1 MIRDVGKVLSVSAGR
16 FWWVLVVHSRAGGGN
31 ASILRVVR
39 GRSAGRSVVDYTFVG
54 SFGRCRE
61 FLEQNGGGADGV
73 LLVDDSTPV
82 KVAQDGEDEFKREGF
97 ESVRSIDG
105 NFGVV
110 ALRREIEDLADDVC
124 KAGFKILAHVSALFL
139 EVEMLRQKDLS
150 EPKIFTSVSE
160 GVSKA
165 WLFTD
170 GEILAS
176 YKVLCDNVERRLVD
190 FVGERFF
197 LKSLAVEEVFIADSD
212 MARTV
217 AEDAWLF
224 RTSYLPAFS
233 TLPDAQA
240 VARIREAAL
249 FRRVFKACVG
259 ILFTTILVTLA
270 FWGGVS
276 WYAEKTE
283 VQVAAFEKNLE
294 IRKEL
299 ERVWKKLE
307 EDKAGIEKFLGHRS
321 RMSSSFSIFAKAI
334 PAGSWISHW
343 TVSGNVH
350 SLQGYSVSPE
360 EVSKLLYALESER
373 KLVNVRLRTT
383 EKTTWKGRP
392 VVRFNL
398 TAEVIP

>member
-1 MIRDVGKVLSVSAGR
+1 MIGNIGKALSVSAGR

-31 ASILRVVR
+31 ARVLRVVR
-39 GRSAGRSVVDYTFVG
+39 GRTAGRCVADFTFAG
-54 SFGRCRE
+54 ALSACRE
-61 FLEQNGGGADGV
+61 FQVQNGGGADGV

-82 KVAQDGEDEFKREGF
+82 KVAQEGEAEFQREGF
-97 ESVRSIDG
+97 ETVRSIDG
-105 NFGVV
+105 NFSLV
-110 ALRREIEDLADDVC
+110 ALRREIDDLADDVC
-124 KAGFKILAHVSALFL
+124 KAGFRILAHVHALFL
-139 EVEMLRQKDLS
+139 EVEMLRSHDVS
-150 EPKIFTSVSE
+150 VPKVFTSVS
-160 GVSKA
+160 GDISRA

-176 YKVLCDNVERRLVD
+176 YKVSCVNACQKIAE
-190 FVGERFF
+190 FIGERLF
-197 LKSLAVEEVFIADSD
+197 LKSFDVEDVSIDDTD
-212 MARTV
+212 MAKAV

-233 TLPDAQA
+233 TLPDASA

-259 ILFTTILVTLA
+259 ILLATILVTLA

-276 WYAEKTE
+276 WYADKTE

-294 IRKEL
+294 TRKEL

-307 EDKAGIEKFLGHRS
+307 EDKAGIEKFLQHRS
-321 RMSSSFSIFAKAI
+321 RISSTFSIFAKAI
-334 PAGSWISHW
+334 PAGAWISHW
-343 TVSGNVH
+343 SVSRNVH
-350 SLQGYSVSPE
+350 SFQGYAVSPE
-360 EVSKLLYALESER
+360 ELSKFLYALESER
-373 KLVNVRLRTT
+373 RLVNVRLRTT

-398 TAEVIP
+398 TAEVIR